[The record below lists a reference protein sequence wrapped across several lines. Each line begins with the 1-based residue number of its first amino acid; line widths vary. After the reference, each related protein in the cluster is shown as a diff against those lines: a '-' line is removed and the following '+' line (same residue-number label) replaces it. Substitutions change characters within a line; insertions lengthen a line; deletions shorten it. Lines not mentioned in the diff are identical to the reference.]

1 MPSSVFRRV
10 ADIWKNL
17 PWANSL
23 KMIFE
28 SRWRG
33 KCSGG
38 VPFCLGPDFNN
49 NQASL
54 SHTLSS
60 LGALLFSFFCI
71 ALPAL
76 IKNLNWKGVAREV
89 LYTEAT
95 RSPRGIEETG
105 QMKRTVVSTYVEKK
119 KVHQCCRRILKISIQ
134 DISGIL

>member
-28 SRWRG
+28 SRWWG

-54 SHTLSS
+54 SHTLFAWRVS
-60 LGALLFSFFCI
+60 LLILLYRLTGAYKESQLERGCQGGSLHRNGTL
-71 ALPAL
+71 A
-76 IKNLNWKGVAREV
+76 KGK
-89 LYTEAT
+89 
-95 RSPRGIEETG
+95 EETG
-105 QMKRTVVSTYVEKK
+105 QMKSTVVSSNYAEKK
-119 KVHQCCRRILKISIQ
+119 KYINIVYKY
-134 DISGIL
+134 